1 MDCCVLSLPVVLFV
15 LCLLA
20 PDKQRIYRVKFRVR
34 FRSVCVIRNFVFWCQ
49 YFFETFLRERRV
61 PANGGASPGTD
72 AESRER
78 SFRRRR
84 APPFMAT
91 LHHSLLAFS

>member
-34 FRSVCVIRNFVFWCQ
+34 FRKRHACGYEISSSGVN
-49 YFFETFLRERRV
+49 TFLKL
-61 PANGGASPGTD
+61 
-72 AESRER
+72 
-78 SFRRRR
+78 F
-84 APPFMAT
+84 
-91 LHHSLLAFS
+91 